1 MNQLNCEGIWWTGKE
16 SGNPPPFRISSLK
29 AVLFD
34 WAGTT
39 IDYGSIA
46 PVEVFRAV
54 FNEVG
59 VQVTE
64 SEARGP
70 MGQAKIDHI
79 RAMIELPR
87 ITQAWA
93 EHFHRPPNEND
104 VQELYQRFLPLQQI
118 VLAEHSDVIPGIPE
132 TIQALRALGIKIGST
147 TGYTRTLMDC
157 VEPIAKQRGYAPDAT
172 VCSDE
177 VVAGRPAPWQN
188 FRAAERLGVYPM
200 SKVAIADDSLAGIHA
215 GKHAGCWTIAVAQT
229 GNALGL
235 TLLQCQALQPS
246 ELQQRNQ
253 SIARDFLAKGADL
266 VVRSIEDL
274 QQLIALEQ

>member
-1 MNQLNCEGIWWTGKE
+1 MNQVNHDGLWWTGRE
-16 SGNPPPFRISSLK
+16 IGQAPPFRISALK
-29 AVLFD
+29 AILFD

-54 FNEVG
+54 FQEVG

-64 SEARGP
+64 AEARGP

-79 RAMIELPR
+79 RAMLALPR
-87 ITQAWA
+87 IAQAWS
-93 EHFHRPPNEND
+93 EHFHRPPSESD
-104 VQELYQRFLPLQQI
+104 VRELYKRFLHLQQT

-132 TIQALRALGIKIGST
+132 TIRSLRNQGLKIGST
-147 TGYTRTLMDC
+147 TGYTRALMDC
-157 VEPIAKQRGYAPDAT
+157 VEPIAKQNGYAPDTT

-177 VVAGRPAPWQN
+177 VLAGRPAPWQN
-188 FRAAERLGVYPM
+188 FRAAEQLGVYPM
-200 SKVAIADDSLAGIHA
+200 SQIAAADDSLAGIHA

-235 TLLQCQALQPS
+235 TLAQCQSMKPT
-246 ELQQRNQ
+246 ELQQKLNA
-253 SIARDFLAKGADL
+253 IARDFLANGADL

-274 QQLIALEQ
+274 QQLIAMD